1 MDINY
6 NNIVGDFFL
15 LIGCVVG
22 VIAVVLFGISTLAFS
37 VAVLVGPV
45 MLLPANWILALA
57 VGADVIRYHGLMQIE
72 CEPVPGGFTG
82 TVSTVRYQMTSTKD
96 WVSFTSFTRPN
107 RLAPRSE
114 RFWSADELG
123 CLGHLGHRN
132 RFQGYQRWL
141 R

>member
-72 CEPVPGGFTG
+72 CEPVPGGFPPPCRG
-82 TVSTVRYQMTSTKD
+82 CG
-96 WVSFTSFTRPN
+96 
-107 RLAPRSE
+107 LAAGISSSHP
-114 RFWSADELG
+114 G
-123 CLGHLGHRN
+123 
-132 RFQGYQRWL
+132 
-141 R
+141 